1 MSSPTYPL
9 YTRLSDSLER
19 ELMLAAMVDEQKIS
33 LGDLVKAMFSAIRHG
48 AVAVFNYTVALGE
61 AMHEARAKDPRNQ
74 YSL

>member
-1 MSSPTYPL
+1 MSSTTYPL

-19 ELMLAAMVDEQKIS
+19 ELMLAAIADGQKIS
-33 LGDLVKAMFSAIRHG
+33 LSDLVKAMFSAIRHG

-61 AMHEARAKDPRNQ
+61 ALSEARAKDPRNQ